1 MFFSRE
7 AERTIINSYRSSD
20 SPLHSHTTAYNRTQQ
35 QTKRLKGIKQM
46 TYYEA
51 QTVRENK
58 DNPDDWVILNT
69 GNGIYIVVLLK
80 G

>member
-1 MFFSRE
+1 
-7 AERTIINSYRSSD
+7 
-20 SPLHSHTTAYNRTQQ
+20 
-35 QTKRLKGIKQM
+35 M

-51 QTVRENK
+51 QTVKENK